1 MDNRRKMDQELI
13 LKALKARENAYVPYS
28 KFAVG
33 AAVRT
38 KSGEIFDGCNIEN
51 ISYSATVC
59 AERTAI
65 FSAVSKGN
73 RQFTRIAVAG
83 GDEGKEPG
91 DFCAPCGVCLQVM
104 SEFCGPDFEILLVKS
119 EKGVKRY
126 TLKDLLPVVFDSLK
140 R

>member
-1 MDNRRKMDQELI
+1 MDNRREMDQELI

-28 KFAVG
+28 KFTVG

-65 FSAVSKGN
+65 F
-73 RQFTRIAVAG
+73 
-83 GDEGKEPG
+83 
-91 DFCAPCGVCLQVM
+91 
-104 SEFCGPDFEILLVKS
+104 
-119 EKGVKRY
+119 
-126 TLKDLLPVVFDSLK
+126 
-140 R
+140 

>member
-83 GDEGKEPG
+83 GDEGKEPE

-119 EKGVKRY
+119 EKEVKRY

>member
-1 MDNRRKMDQELI
+1 MDNRREMDQELI

-83 GDEGKEPG
+83 GDEGKEPR

-119 EKGVKRY
+119 EKEVKRY
-126 TLKDLLPVVFDSLK
+126 ALKDLLPVIFDSLK